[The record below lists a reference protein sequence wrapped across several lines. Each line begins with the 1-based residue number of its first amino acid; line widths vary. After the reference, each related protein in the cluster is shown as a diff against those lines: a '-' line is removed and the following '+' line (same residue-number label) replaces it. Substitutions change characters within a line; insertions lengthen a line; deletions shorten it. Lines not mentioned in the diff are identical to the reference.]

1 LPPRHHTQLTVDFAR
16 FEFIHKSG
24 SPERGRTIFEGL
36 LSTFPKK
43 LDLWNQLIDLEIK
56 QGDHDIIR
64 GVFERMLKTKGLK
77 PKGAKSWFK
86 KWSEWEEKNG
96 DKKSQEK
103 VKVKAEE
110 WVRAA
115 ALRKDEN

>member
-1 LPPRHHTQLTVDFAR
+1 
-16 FEFIHKSG
+16 
-24 SPERGRTIFEGL
+24 
-36 LSTFPKK
+36 
-43 LDLWNQLIDLEIK
+43 
-56 QGDHDIIR
+56 
-64 GVFERMLKTKGLK
+64 MLKTKGLK

-96 DKKSQEK
+96 DKKSQKK